1 MNDQPGLLAADEPSP
16 VNVMRPGGA
25 SPFFLACEHAGKRIP
40 QRLGN
45 LGLDDHH
52 LERHIAWDIGAEAVA
67 LDLSARLDA
76 TLVSQTYSRLVIDCN
91 RDPMVET
98 SIAKVSEATE
108 IPGNQDIPATE
119 ARARADEIF
128 HPYQDRVVAALD
140 SRDEAGQPSVLIDV
154 HSFTPVFHGETRPWH
169 IGVLHNEDSRLAHI
183 LLDLMDDIPVGDN
196 QPYEVDSV
204 NDYTIP
210 VHGEQ
215 RGIPH
220 VEFEIRQDLITTAAG
235 QEEWAER
242 LEGWLTKALDRLRR
256 DYPAF

>member
-1 MNDQPGLLAADEPSP
+1 MNDQPGLLAPDEPSP
-16 VNVMRPGGA
+16 VNVTRPGGA

-40 QRLGN
+40 RRLGS
-45 LGLDDHH
+45 LGLDDYH

-91 RDPMVET
+91 RDPLVET
-98 SIAKVSEATE
+98 SIPTISEATE
-108 IPGNQDIPATE
+108 IPGNKGIAAVEVQ
-119 ARARADEIF
+119 ARADEIF
-128 HPYQDRVVAALD
+128 HPYQERMVDHLD

-154 HSFTPVFHGETRPWH
+154 HSFTPVFHGEARPWH

-220 VEFEIRQDLITTAAG
+220 VEFEIRQDLITLAAG
-235 QEEWAER
+235 QEEWADR
-242 LEGWLTKALDRLRR
+242 LESWLTKALDRLRQ
-256 DYPAF
+256 DYPGF